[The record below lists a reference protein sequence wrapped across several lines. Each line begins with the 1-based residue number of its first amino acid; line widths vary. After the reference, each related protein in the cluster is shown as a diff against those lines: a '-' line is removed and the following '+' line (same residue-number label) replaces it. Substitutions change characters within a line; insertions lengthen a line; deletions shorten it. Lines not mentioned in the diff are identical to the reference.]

1 MGSRPTPG
9 PGPFSHQSE
18 EFPMSETAALGLS
31 ETYGAFIDNVY
42 QPVRGETFAAE
53 HAGTGETLA
62 RIARCAGAEVDAA
75 VAAAARAFPAW
86 RATMPEER
94 AALMLKLAEAIE
106 ADIPRLMRIDALD
119 IGRRLFETAMD
130 HGFAVSQYR
139 YFAAAALTHEGFGR
153 PIPNGYLVARREP
166 YGVCGQIIPWN
177 VPAIMAAFKIAPA
190 IAAGNT
196 VVLKPDENASL
207 STLELGKHI
216 ARIFPP
222 GVINIVPGL
231 GEEAGAALTA
241 HPDVAKL
248 AFTGSSEVGRIISRA
263 GAERLVPV
271 SLELGGKSPNIIFPD
286 IEDIDAVVDNAMF
299 ATLFCNGQSC
309 LAGTR
314 LFVHDAI
321 YDDVMD
327 RLVAGMEGVRV
338 GSPLAEDTALSNLV
352 SAQQGQRVLDYIA
365 IGKAEGARL
374 MAGGRRVAVDGLEK
388 GYFIAPTVFEA
399 RNDMRIAQEEIFGP
413 VLSVMRWKD
422 YDQMLAEA
430 NGVRYGLAAG
440 LYTSNLR
447 NAWETAERLEAG
459 SVWINHYFNLAS
471 GSPFGGF
478 KESGIGSE
486 FCRETLNLYTHLKAV
501 TVQTRVLPPWFSPR
515 A

>member
-1 MGSRPTPG
+1 VSLTT
-9 PGPFSHQSE
+9 E
-18 EFPMSETAALGLS
+18 LDLS
-31 ETYGAFIDNVY
+31 ETYGAFIDNVF
-42 QPVRGETFAAE
+42 QPVAGETFAAH
-53 HAGTGETLA
+53 HAGTGKTLA
-62 RIARCAGAEVDAA
+62 RIARCGKSEVDAA
-75 VAAAARAFPAW
+75 VRAAARAFPAW
-86 RATMPEER
+86 RATSPEER
-94 AALMLKLAEAIE
+94 SALLLKLADAVE
-106 ADIPRLMRIDALD
+106 ADAQRLARIDSLD
-119 IGRRLFETAMD
+119 IGRRLFETGMD
-130 HGFAVSQYR
+130 HFFAISQYR
-139 YFAAAALTHEGFGR
+139 YFAAAAITHEGFGK
-153 PIPNGYLVARREP
+153 PIPNGYLVAKREP

-190 IAAGNT
+190 LAAGNT

-207 STLELGKHI
+207 STLELCKHI
-216 ARIFPP
+216 AKIFPP
-222 GVINIVPGL
+222 GVVNIVPGF

-241 HPDVAKL
+241 HPGVAKL
-248 AFTGSSEVGRIISRA
+248 AFTGSSDVGRIVSRA

-286 IEDIDAVVDNAMF
+286 VEDIDAVVDNAMF
-299 ATLFCNGQSC
+299 ATMYCNGQSC

-321 YDDVMD
+321 YDAVID
-327 RLVAGMEGVRV
+327 RLVAGMGRV
-338 GSPLAEDTALSNLV
+338 KIGSPLAPDTTLSNLV
-352 SAQQGQRVLDYIA
+352 SAEQGKRVLDYIG

-374 MAGGRRVAVDGLEK
+374 LTGGMRVPVDGHEA

-413 VLSVMRWKD
+413 VLSVIRWKD
-422 YDQMLAEA
+422 YDQMIEEA

-447 NAWETAERLEAG
+447 HAWETADRLQAG

-486 FCRETLNLYTHLKAV
+486 YCHETLNMYTHLKAV
-501 TVQTRVLPPWFSPR
+501 TVQTRVSPPWFAPKH
-515 A
+515 